1 MTANCTPLL
10 KVQKA
15 PLDESGWDSAVGESW
30 CRAYLLVVDGDP
42 VVAGVLV
49 GAEVLVDAPVATP
62 ATPDTALTTGT
73 QRGHHIGNVS
83 TVSIGGLPG

>member
-1 MTANCTPLL
+1 M
-10 KVQKA
+10 
-15 PLDESGWDSAVGESW
+15 
-30 CRAYLLVVDGDP
+30 
-42 VVAGVLV
+42 VAGVLV